1 MHLHTG
7 THVVE
12 QLFGMSV
19 NMDTLFTT
27 WLTAIIVFIAVFAA
41 TRGRSLIPGGWQNV
55 IEMVIEGLCSQFE
68 SNVGSKYR
76 QVATVLLTLFL
87 FIFTA
92 NQIGLLPTEHL
103 TASPTNDVNTTLGL
117 AIAGS
122 LITHFYFQVQRV
134 WTLGF
139 PFLQTI
145 PGIRRHESARRS
157 LQANYAGYASI
168 RQHSRRR
175 NSAGNPVFPLPMART
190 YDLDRRF
197 VIHRSGSGIHFHHP
211 DICIHEGKR
220 RLTGIRKQ
228 GKRTAAS
235 NRYGT
240 VRPNGISTW
249 LCLTNPLGRVPKHFI
264 IH

>member
-19 NMDTLFTT
+19 NMDTLYTT

-117 AIAGS
+117 AIACS
-122 LITHFYFQVQRV
+122 LITHFYFIKCKGFGHWFSHFFKPFPVFV
-134 WTLGF
+134 VMNLLEEVCLKPITL
-139 PFLQTI
+139 
-145 PGIRRHESARRS
+145 AD
-157 LQANYAGYASI
+157 ASI

-175 NSAGNPVFPLPMART
+175 SSAGNPVFPRPMACT
-190 YDLDRRF
+190 CTG
-197 VIHRSGSGIHFHHP
+197 SGSPF
-211 DICIHEGKR
+211 
-220 RLTGIRKQ
+220 
-228 GKRTAAS
+228 
-235 NRYGT
+235 RYSSVWFRHT
-240 VRPNGISTW
+240 FSP
-249 LCLTNPLGRVPKHFI
+249 P
-264 IH
+264 

>member
-19 NMDTLFTT
+19 NMDTLYTT

-68 SNVGSKYR
+68 SNVGSNYR
-76 QVATVLLTLFL
+76 KVATVLLTLFL

-117 AIAGS
+117 SIA
-122 LITHFYFQVQRV
+122 
-134 WTLGF
+134 
-139 PFLQTI
+139 
-145 PGIRRHESARRS
+145 
-157 LQANYAGYASI
+157 
-168 RQHSRRR
+168 
-175 NSAGNPVFPLPMART
+175 
-190 YDLDRRF
+190 
-197 VIHRSGSGIHFHHP
+197 
-211 DICIHEGKR
+211 
-220 RLTGIRKQ
+220 
-228 GKRTAAS
+228 
-235 NRYGT
+235 
-240 VRPNGISTW
+240 
-249 LCLTNPLGRVPKHFI
+249 
-264 IH
+264 